1 MNLADTHC
9 HLDFPDFRDDLD
21 EVIDRA
27 RAAGVV
33 RMVVPGT
40 DIKSSQKAIDIT
52 GKYHEV
58 FASVGIHPHE
68 ADKVTDF
75 DVSRLRDLA
84 TGNDKV
90 VAVGEIGLDHYKG
103 YSDRGNQMRL
113 FRGCVKLAKE
123 LDLPVIL
130 HNREAGKDLLGVLK
144 EDDFNTLRGVI
155 HCFSGDQAF
164 LREVLAMDYYVSF
177 AGNITYD
184 KAQDLRDL
192 AKNVPLEKLLLET
205 DAPYI
210 TPAPKRGKRN
220 EPANVLYLL
229 DVYSEIYGMS
239 KDDIAEATTGN
250 ANRLFRL
257 GTEKQNTFAY
267 QIRDSLYL
275 NVTYRCTNRCNFC
288 TREVSNYVQ
297 GYDLKLDKEPTY
309 DELILAMGNVA
320 KYKEVVFCGFG
331 EPTLRLEMIK
341 QIGSYVKGKGV
352 KVRLTTNGEANL
364 IYGRKVAPELAGAVD
379 RVSVS
384 LNSPDEDTYMRL
396 CHPVFGGRTY
406 EAILDFITECKQQ
419 GMEVEIT
426 CLDVVGEEGVEK
438 CRRIAQERGAEFRLR
453 HLHVVG

>member
-1 MNLADTHC
+1 MKLVDTHC

-21 EVIDRA
+21 EVIDRS
-27 RAAGVV
+27 RAAGLT

-40 DIKSSQKAIDIT
+40 NVKSSQKAIDIA

-68 ADKVTDF
+68 ADKVTGF

-113 FRGCVKLAKE
+113 FRDCVKLAKE

-130 HNREAGKDLLGVLK
+130 HNREAGRELLSVLK
-144 EDDFNTLRGVI
+144 QDEFNTMRGVI
-155 HCFSGDQAF
+155 HCFSGDQEF
-164 LREVLAMDYYVSF
+164 LREILAMDYYVSF
-177 AGNITYD
+177 AGNITYE

-192 AKNVPLEKLLLET
+192 AKDVPLERLLLET
-205 DAPYI
+205 DSPYI

-220 EPANVLYLL
+220 EPGNVLYLL

-239 KDDIAEATTGN
+239 QEAIAEATTAN
-250 ANRLFRL
+250 ADSLFRL
-257 GTEKQNTFAY
+257 GTDKQNTYAY

-288 TREVSNYVQ
+288 TRDVSDYVQ
-297 GYDLKLDKEPTY
+297 GYDLRLDKEPTY

-320 KYKEVVFCGFG
+320 KYREVVFCGFG
-331 EPTLRLEMIK
+331 EPTLRLGTIK
-341 QIGSYVKGKGV
+341 QIGSYVKNKGV
-352 KVRLTTNGEANL
+352 RVRLTTNGEANL
-364 IYGRKVAPELAGAVD
+364 IYGRKIAPELAGSVD

-384 LNSPDEDTYMRL
+384 LNSPDSQTYMHL
-396 CHPVFGGRTY
+396 CRPVFGDDTY
-406 EAILDFITECKQQ
+406 GAILDFITECKEA
-419 GMEVEIT
+419 GLEVEIT

-438 CRRIAQERGAEFRLR
+438 CRRIAEERGAEFRLR